1 MTMRCIVHGGILAAW
16 TAAALGCADSKSSTH
31 SLTDPS
37 LGGGTPAADSG
48 CMGLPTAPQS
58 QRVDL
63 ARPSFSNP
71 TAITN
76 PLFPISSQFRVVMLG
91 KADGLPFRAEV
102 TLLSDTRTVDLDG
115 DPVETLVS
123 QYVAFLD
130 GRLFEVALDFYGQDH
145 GGAAWYFGEDVFN
158 YEDGLV
164 ADTEGTWLAGRDG
177 PVAMIMPADPQ
188 VGNVYRPENICG
200 FVFEEVTVQ
209 STGLTVDG
217 PTGPVSGAITIQELH
232 MDGTFEEKTFAPGYG
247 EFTTGSGGDLE
258 AVAVAVPTDALPGL
272 PPKELEALYAGAA
285 DIFDA
290 APSGQWETARTTYDE
305 MNAAWQDLKSGEVP
319 PLLEAQMDE
328 ALEELTG
335 ALEARAAEEARQAT
349 IHVARASLDLQL
361 QYRTAAETDL
371 DLLDLWARQLVVDA
385 AAEDQ
390 GGVLGDAATLKWI
403 RDRVARDVTLEE
415 LRAID
420 ARLDGLRAAAA
431 AGDLTRAAG
440 TAVSLR
446 ATVAQTRSK
455 PSQRER

>member
-1 MTMRCIVHGGILAAW
+1 MTRRCIVHSGILAAL
-16 TAAALGCADSKSSTH
+16 TAAALGCADSKSSRP

-37 LGGGTPAADSG
+37 LGGGTPAADSS

-71 TAITN
+71 TNVTN

-115 DPVETLVS
+115 NPVETLVS

-130 GRLFEVALDFYGQDH
+130 GRLFEVALDFYGQDD

-200 FVFEEVTVQ
+200 LVFEEVTVQ

-217 PTGPVSGAITIQELH
+217 PTGPVSGAITVQELH
-232 MDGTFEEKTFAPGYG
+232 MDGTFEDKTFAPGYG
-247 EFTTGSGGDLE
+247 EFTTGAGGDLE
-258 AVAVAVPTDALPGL
+258 AVALAVPTDALPGL
-272 PPKELEALYAGAA
+272 PPKELETLYTGAA
-285 DIFDA
+285 DLFDA
-290 APSGQWETARTTYDE
+290 AQSGQWDTALTTYDE
-305 MNAAWQDLKSGEVP
+305 MNAAWEDFKSGEVP
-319 PLLEAQMDE
+319 PRLEAQMDE

-335 ALEARAAEEARQAT
+335 TLQAEAAEETRQAT
-349 IHVARASLDLQL
+349 INVARASLDLQL

-385 AAEDQ
+385 AAGDQ

-403 RDRVARDVTLEE
+403 RDRVARDVTLKE
-415 LRAID
+415 LQAID
-420 ARLDGLRAAAA
+420 ARLEGLRAAAA

-446 ATVAQTRSK
+446 ATVSQTRAK
-455 PSQRER
+455 PYQRRQ